1 MRFCSAA
8 LRTGTT
14 PQRYGPG
21 ARRAY
26 PTLRS
31 PSAPPRRPLPRPAPP
46 RPAGEGYDGL
56 HHHLLHLL
64 ALPAVRHGCSRPAA
78 ATRSRRHTLHRKSQ
92 RAPEVAHRAGARR
105 GRWDA
110 GRLSLRGRY
119 RKAGGPRLYCSR
131 RARIGRTT
139 AVPHRVNLITRPRA
153 AGASGGIR
161 LRLREYNMLNR
172 IQT

>member
-31 PSAPPRRPLPRPAPP
+31 PSAPPRRPL
-46 RPAGEGYDGL
+46 
-56 HHHLLHLL
+56 
-64 ALPAVRHGCSRPAA
+64 SRPALPEKDTMGCTITFCTFWPCPRYAMTAPDPPPPHAPA
-78 ATRSRRHTLHRKSQ
+78 ATLSTGSRSAHRKSLS
-92 RAPEVAHRAGARR
+92 RAGARR